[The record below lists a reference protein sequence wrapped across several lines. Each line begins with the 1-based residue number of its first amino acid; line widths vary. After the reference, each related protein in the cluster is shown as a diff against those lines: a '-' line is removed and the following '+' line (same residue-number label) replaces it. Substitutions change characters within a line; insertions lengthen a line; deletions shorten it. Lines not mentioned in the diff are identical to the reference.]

1 MQASS
6 ENNVARV
13 GTTSPAKHQH
23 PKKLQKTR
31 SWDRVIVYNA
41 DSGDVRIRRKG
52 DVDRER
58 NDYKE
63 LKLPKGK
70 NQVSLF
76 VDQETETNFKT
87 EEESRGSDDVF
98 LATLSLDNL
107 GVVNRAFFV
116 FGFLSTLYVY
126 TPWQNSNL
134 KYLS

>member
-1 MQASS
+1 MQASYQ
-6 ENNVARV
+6 NDVASA
-13 GTTSPAKHQH
+13 GTPSPARHQH

-52 DVDRER
+52 DVDREP

-87 EEESRGSDDVF
+87 EEESRGSDDMF

-116 FGFLSTLYVY
+116 FGFLSTLYVS
-126 TPWQNSNL
+126 TPWQNPNL